1 MFGKNKPPTLAD
13 VPASLDEARSR
24 LLLRVYGAEHA
35 AVDQLEAELKGVVEG
50 LPAVQRI
57 TPDLSVGAV
66 VDLPEGYLKV
76 SPSTIQAWGCTLED
90 VIRAGMDR
98 AQGHEFGASRLDDKT
113 ILVRDEVYA
122 GAVWVLPELASSL
135 PITGAPIAWA
145 LGRGLTLVTGSDD
158 PNGMMVAAATIQELL
173 QDGERVESVTP
184 HRLTQLGW
192 EPIGWAPTPEHTDE
206 LVTRLHKAQVYG
218 RQAEPLRA
226 RLGSHGQAAGVS
238 EYTVVRKPDG
248 QPWSITNWTQ
258 QSPAAL
264 PVVDEIILVRLD
276 GATVGIRWA
285 DLVDQAQALLEPVA
299 ELPARYLTQGFPS
312 DDMVMAA
319 LGRR

>member
-1 MFGKNKPPTLAD
+1 
-13 VPASLDEARSR
+13 LDEARSR
-24 LLLRVYGAEHA
+24 LLLRVHGAEHA
-35 AVDQLEAELKGVVEG
+35 GVDRLEAELNGVTEG
-50 LPAVQRI
+50 LPAMQRI

-76 SPSTIQAWGCTLED
+76 SPSTIEAWGCTLED
-90 VIRAGMDR
+90 VIRAGADR
-98 AQGHEFGASRLDDKT
+98 AQGHEFSATRLDDRT

-135 PITGAPIAWA
+135 PVAGAPIAWA

-158 PNGMMVAAATIQELL
+158 ANGMMVAAATIQELL
-173 QDGERVESVTP
+173 QNGERVESVTP
-184 HRLTQLGW
+184 HRLTRLGW
-192 EPIGWAPTPEHTDE
+192 EPIAWAPTPEHTNE

-218 RQAEPLRA
+218 RQAEPLRTRLAA
-226 RLGSHGQAAGVS
+226 RGGAGVG

-248 QPWSITNWTQ
+248 LPWSVATWTE

-276 GATVGIRWA
+276 GASVGIPWA
-285 DLVDQAQALLEPVA
+285 DLVDRAQDLLEPVA
-299 ELPARYLTQGFPS
+299 DLPARYLTTGFPS
-312 DDMVMAA
+312 DDMVRAA
-319 LGRR
+319 LGRS